1 MTARLKYQNRKLYV
15 LSDGCNWISFDDLH
29 MAEQLHYLH
38 TIYLGCGCCVHC
50 SSGLQIIF
58 YVDYLHW
65 FIQIWSIDHIPD
77 SNKSIESWPMLINK
91 ILPQYFAQVKATQAR
106 RMTRQFREECKIGTN
121 KSKCQIIADFFIM
134 KS

>member
-1 MTARLKYQNRKLYV
+1 
-15 LSDGCNWISFDDLH
+15 
-29 MAEQLHYLH
+29 
-38 TIYLGCGCCVHC
+38 
-50 SSGLQIIF
+50 
-58 YVDYLHW
+58 
-65 FIQIWSIDHIPD
+65 
-77 SNKSIESWPMLINK
+77 MLINK